1 MVMRTKVPTLES
13 ESEGCS
19 LLTETHVDGVSRPE
33 GYASITKPSIPS
45 MIRRSSVSIQDKQIF
60 GFSKAWAPNPK
71 LKFLV
76 TSHKAAKCLL
86 TVENFRLQHRSVLL
100 SIITT
105 RSTHCSIRNIRMRTF
120 SLLAICCS
128 LLSTFMISH
137 AFVVPIQRIVQPQQH
152 SPQIPPPPAV
162 LPRRPFSSSRLSM
175 VDLVTYLRTE
185 WVSAALCTNQT
196 PRVADVCLQLGTED
210 GRAVTFVPRTIRE
223 IITSSA
229 EADGQIPIA
238 ARRQLKQQADRRQ
251 SGVQIKYLDQRC
263 DNLDQTPDESVDVV
277 LSLQAAHRMQKNGVD
292 WKKSIREAARV
303 LKRGGRL
310 LFVEKTEIDGE
321 SYLDYVQNLYNLN
334 GTVPENLDEE
344 ENDDASD
351 PVAPIFELGWDEV
364 DLVLEPHV
372 AGVAIKSDLA
382 GLTPQELAR
391 KKSKE
396 EEERLADLSIEAYE
410 RGRKKRKKKRNASK
424 TEETKTSSTVVG
436 KK

>member
-1 MVMRTKVPTLES
+1 
-13 ESEGCS
+13 
-19 LLTETHVDGVSRPE
+19 
-33 GYASITKPSIPS
+33 
-45 MIRRSSVSIQDKQIF
+45 
-60 GFSKAWAPNPK
+60 
-71 LKFLV
+71 
-76 TSHKAAKCLL
+76 
-86 TVENFRLQHRSVLL
+86 
-100 SIITT
+100 
-105 RSTHCSIRNIRMRTF
+105 
-120 SLLAICCS
+120 
-128 LLSTFMISH
+128 
-137 AFVVPIQRIVQPQQH
+137 
-152 SPQIPPPPAV
+152 
-162 LPRRPFSSSRLSM
+162 M

-196 PRVADVCLQLGTED
+196 PRAADVCLQLGTED

-229 EADGQIPIA
+229 ESDGQLPIA

-277 LSLQAAHRMQKNGVD
+277 LSLQAAHRMHKNGVD

-303 LKRGGRL
+303 LKHGGRL

-321 SYLDYVQNLYNLN
+321 SYLEYVQNLYNLN
-334 GTVPENLDEE
+334 GTVPDNLGDK
-344 ENDDASD
+344 ENDPAASA
-351 PVAPIFELGWDEV
+351 PVPPIFEVGWDEV

-372 AGVAIKSDLA
+372 AGVAIKSELA

-396 EEERLADLSIEAYE
+396 EEDRLADLSIEAYE
-410 RGRKKRKKKRNASK
+410 RGRKKRKKKKNSST
-424 TEETKTSSTVVG
+424 TEETATTSAAAG